1 MKCNGVLGVN
11 QSKKDAEIVL
21 RSSIFTY
28 CQHCFFGN
36 WCSSLDLDLNVV
48 NTETRNDNGTLHFF
62 DDCDNDCS
70 IFKCQKCNV
79 KTCNSCFGECIHCI
93 HYGMKELQ
101 LFQQCM
107 NVNPDDV
114 F

>member
-70 IFKCQKCNV
+70 IFRCDKCDV
-79 KTCNSCFGECIHCI
+79 KNMLLLLWRMYSLHSLWNERITIIPTMYEC
-93 HYGMKELQ
+93 KSR
-101 LFQQCM
+101 
-107 NVNPDDV
+107 
-114 F
+114 